1 MKKIILL
8 LLLSV
13 SLSQV
18 TLTDEQ
24 AKNITNNIKELQI
37 QVDSLSTQDSLKTLE
52 IELLNDKIAMRNEL
66 LELTETKVK
75 LVKPSWYENKWL
87 YFGYGSVLTYAV
99 LALVEQAGHAINIF
113 WVVYQND
120 QKILIYDRLSYV
132 LEQ

>member
-37 QVDSLSTQDSLKTLE
+37 QVDSLTTDTNLKTEE
-52 IELLNDKIAMRNEL
+52 IDLLNKKVTS
-66 LELTETKVK
+66 LEKDLKMTEKKVK

-87 YFGYGSVLTYAV
+87 YFGYGSVLTYSI
-99 LALVEQAGHAINIF
+99 LTLVEQAGHAINIF
-113 WVVYQND
+113 
-120 QKILIYDRLSYV
+120 
-132 LEQ
+132 

>member
-52 IELLNDKIAMRNEL
+52 IELLNDKITMRNEL
-66 LELTETKVK
+66 LELTEKKAK

-87 YFGYGSVLTYAV
+87 YFGYG
-99 LALVEQAGHAINIF
+99 GI
-113 WVVYQND
+113 
-120 QKILIYDRLSYV
+120 LSYT
-132 LEQ
+132 LISTLNALDDIF

>member
-37 QVDSLSTQDSLKTLE
+37 KSDSLSTSDSLKTIE
-52 IELLNDKIAMRNEL
+52 IDLLNEKIDS
-66 LELTETKVK
+66 LEEDVTLTEKKAK

-87 YFGYGSVLTYAV
+87 YFTYGAIISAAITSTLN
-99 LALVEQAGHAINIF
+99 QIGNAINIF
-113 WVVYQND
+113 
-120 QKILIYDRLSYV
+120 
-132 LEQ
+132 

>member
-52 IELLNDKIAMRNEL
+52 IELLNDKIEMRNEL

-87 YFGYGSVLTYAV
+87 YFGYGSVLTYAI

-113 WVVYQND
+113 
-120 QKILIYDRLSYV
+120 
-132 LEQ
+132 

>member
-1 MKKIILL
+1 MKQIILL

-37 QVDSLSTQDSLKTLE
+37 KSDSLSTSDSLKTIE
-52 IELLNDKIAMRNEL
+52 IDLLNEKIDS
-66 LELTETKVK
+66 LEEDVTLTEKKAK

-87 YFGYGSVLTYAV
+87 YFGYGSVLTYSI

-113 WVVYQND
+113 
-120 QKILIYDRLSYV
+120 
-132 LEQ
+132 

>member
-37 QVDSLSTQDSLKTLE
+37 QVDSLTTDTNLKTEE
-52 IELLNDKIAMRNEL
+52 IDLLNKKIAF
-66 LELTETKVK
+66 LEEDVALTEKKAK

-87 YFGYGSVLTYAV
+87 YFGYGSVLTYAI

-113 WVVYQND
+113 
-120 QKILIYDRLSYV
+120 
-132 LEQ
+132 

>member
-1 MKKIILL
+1 MKQIILS

-52 IELLNDKIAMRNEL
+52 IELLNDKITMRNEL
-66 LELTETKVK
+66 LELTEKKAK

-87 YFGYGSVLTYAV
+87 YFGYGSVLTYAI

-113 WVVYQND
+113 
-120 QKILIYDRLSYV
+120 
-132 LEQ
+132 

>member
-37 QVDSLSTQDSLKTLE
+37 QVDSLTTDTNLKTEE
-52 IELLNDKIAMRNEL
+52 IDLLNKKIAF
-66 LELTETKVK
+66 LEEDVALTEKKAK

-87 YFGYGSVLTYAV
+87 YFGYGSVLTYSI
-99 LALVEQAGHAINIF
+99 LTLVEQAGHAINIF
-113 WVVYQND
+113 
-120 QKILIYDRLSYV
+120 
-132 LEQ
+132 

>member
-87 YFGYGSVLTYAV
+87 YFTYGAAAVIIPTYF
-99 LALVEQAGHAINIF
+99 GI
-113 WVVYQND
+113 
-120 QKILIYDRLSYV
+120 KIVDIAN
-132 LEQ
+132 

>member
-1 MKKIILL
+1 MKQIILL

-37 QVDSLSTQDSLKTLE
+37 KSDSLSTSDSLKTIE
-52 IELLNDKIAMRNEL
+52 IDLLNEKIDS
-66 LELTETKVK
+66 LEDDLALTEKKAK

-87 YFGYGSVLTYAV
+87 YFGYCSVLTYSI
-99 LALVEQAGHAINIF
+99 LALV
-113 WVVYQND
+113 
-120 QKILIYDRLSYV
+120 
-132 LEQ
+132 

>member
-87 YFGYGSVLTYAV
+87 YFGYGSVLTYSI
-99 LALVEQAGHAINIF
+99 LALIEQAGHAINIF
-113 WVVYQND
+113 
-120 QKILIYDRLSYV
+120 
-132 LEQ
+132 

>member
-52 IELLNDKIAMRNEL
+52 IELLNDKITMRNEL

-113 WVVYQND
+113 
-120 QKILIYDRLSYV
+120 
-132 LEQ
+132 

>member
-37 QVDSLSTQDSLKTLE
+37 QVDSLSTQDSL
-52 IELLNDKIAMRNEL
+52 
-66 LELTETKVK
+66 
-75 LVKPSWYENKWL
+75 
-87 YFGYGSVLTYAV
+87 
-99 LALVEQAGHAINIF
+99 
-113 WVVYQND
+113 
-120 QKILIYDRLSYV
+120 
-132 LEQ
+132 